1 MTPGRFCTPEVHL
14 GVPPIDNRWA
24 VHANFCDPR
33 DGPQPYVAALCGP
46 LTSKRGA
53 PRADRH
59 VKCYYRITRTRPYL
73 PEECNSLCETESDL
87 ESDAC
92 DVRPLHEG
100 CGNARDTMAA
110 LSGLTCFIA
119 TTKNERSVETRSGN
133 DRARRG

>member
-53 PRADRH
+53 PRADKARE
-59 VKCYYRITRTRPYL
+59 VLL
-73 PEECNSLCETESDL
+73 PDHPDQAVFAGRMQLV
-87 ESDAC
+87 
-92 DVRPLHEG
+92 VR
-100 CGNARDTMAA
+100 N
-110 LSGLTCFIA
+110 
-119 TTKNERSVETRSGN
+119 
-133 DRARRG
+133 